1 MDNKQTEN
9 NLDQLQREHASANV
23 ELQKLLDERTTMN
36 ARLAQASAAEV
47 IDAKT
52 IISLQTRA
60 DELPKFIYVAELK
73 ARRARIA
80 VLELNAAESAAEAQT
95 EIVAV
100 HEHYERFQEAQRLY
114 NEATWKRDNARAAAS
129 GDRTDL
135 ANERL
140 ELEKFIRSNAPSHAP
155 LVRSIPHAA

>member
-1 MDNKQTEN
+1 MDNKQTEK
-9 NLDQLQREHASANV
+9 NLDQLRGEYDSANA
-23 ELQKLLDERTTMN
+23 ELLKLLDESSTMN
-36 ARLAQASAAEV
+36 ARLAQASAAEL

-60 DELPKFIYVAELK
+60 DELPKFTYVADLK

-80 VLELNAAESAAEAQT
+80 ILEQQHAESAANADAVT
-95 EIVAV
+95 LAV

-114 NEATWKRDNARAAAS
+114 NEATWQRDSARAAAS
-129 GDRTDL
+129 GDRADL
-135 ANERL
+135 GNARL